1 MKKYLFP
8 FFSSPC
14 LCALVRC
21 SSSLILYGMNI
32 IRRPFR
38 YRNGNVVF
46 YLIGIN
52 ILVYL
57 AEILLR
63 NLPII
68 TDFSMVPILVLA
80 RGWIFQFVT
89 YMFIHDP
96 NSITH
101 LLFNMLALFIFGRH
115 VERQMGSLEFLL
127 YYFLTGILAGVFSF
141 VVFVLTGNYVIFL
154 MGASGAIFAVQ
165 LAFAA
170 FFPDS
175 IVYLWGILPLRAPVM
190 VLGFTA
196 LEVFSLLTGFNGNV
210 AHATHLAGFAFGWLY
225 FIVRFGIN
233 PWRAMRR

>member
-1 MKKYLFP
+1 MLSVVY
-8 FFSSPC
+8 FFLSS
-14 LCALVRC
+14 VV
-21 SSSLILYGMNI
+21 IFFMNI
-32 IRRPFR
+32 IKRPFR
-38 YRNGNVVF
+38 YRNSNVVL

-68 TDFSMVPILVLA
+68 TNFSMVPILVLA
-80 RGWIFQFVT
+80 RGWVWQFVT
-89 YMFIHDP
+89 YMFVHDP

-101 LLFNMLALFIFGRH
+101 VLFNMLALFLFGRQ
-115 VERQMGSLEFLL
+115 VERYMGSLEFLL

-175 IVYLWGILPLRAPVM
+175 IVYLWGILPLKAPVM

-196 LEVFSLLTGFNGNV
+196 LEVFSLFTGLNGNV